1 MKDATDTVINK
12 FTLLKSLSFIIIY
25 QAQRALFCKLSQHER
40 DRKVEELMKKMR

>member
-12 FTLLKSLSFIIIY
+12 FTLLKSLSFIIY
-25 QAQRALFCKLSQHER
+25 QAQRAMFCKLSQHER